1 MKRKLIL
8 IFIISIIF
16 NNQIFPQNIFINKTK
31 DKTSNAIELET
42 KDCEVF
48 KGLFTIYQ
56 SEKDGKSYI
65 EIDTSHLAN
74 EFLYF
79 SYIENGVIEAGAVKG
94 SYRGSKIIEIN
105 KYFNKIDFTIK
116 NTKYYFE
123 EDSPL
128 SKASNTNINTPI
140 IISEEIIAM
149 NEDKTKFLINAD
161 NIFLNES
168 LQQIRSSYSPGYKG
182 FKIGNLSKTKTRYN
196 KIRNYP
202 ENTDVVVNY
211 FYESKYP
218 TTRGSAAI
226 TDSRNVSILVQHSL
240 IKMPDND
247 YKTRNDDSRVGFFT
261 TKSNDMTS
269 VDQVNYRDFI
279 NRWRLEK
286 KDTTQLLSE
295 PIKPIVWWIENT
307 TPLEFRDIIK
317 EGVERWNIAFEKAG
331 FLNAIQVK
339 VQPDTAD
346 WDAGDIRYNVLR
358 WTSSPRPPWGG
369 YGPSFVN
376 PRTGE
381 ILGADI
387 MLEWSYITNRIV
399 TDELFNESHQGD
411 NHLCSAS
418 KVQQIE
424 NSFGLNYIKNMNLSD
439 ELEKELVKQSLYRL
453 VLHEVGHT
461 LGLNHNFKASTLLSN
476 DELNNKEI
484 VKERGV
490 TSSVMDYPA
499 INITKDPNNQGLYFD
514 VKPGYYDMWAIE
526 FGYTGYNES
535 ENEDNLLADI
545 LSRST
550 EKELAFAND
559 ALDMRSPGRG
569 TDPNAMIYDL
579 SNTQIEH
586 SIDKIEMIFDI
597 LKNLKTKYTSENNT
611 YEELYRSYRTL
622 VFSYYQTLNIVSRQI
637 GGVKVDLSHIN
648 QKSTNKP
655 FECVDEKTQKEAL
668 ALIAKY
674 GFSNKILLQKDLFP
688 YLQTQRRGF
697 KVSND
702 PTIHQLILTYQNRLL
717 DHLLHPKV
725 LLRFSNSSLYGN
737 DYKLPYYMID
747 LRNSIFESD
756 FNTDVSTIR
765 QNLQTAYV
773 NRLLKIVDTNSK
785 YDNMSKS
792 SAYFNISWLNSNLNT
807 NTGDLQS
814 KQHNE
819 YLLFLLDSFLNK

>member
-8 IFIISIIF
+8 LFIISTIF

-31 DKTSNAIELET
+31 AKTSNAIELET

-74 EFLYF
+74 EFIYF

-94 SYRGSKIIEIN
+94 RYIGSKIIEIN

-168 LQQIRSSYSPGYKG
+168 LQQIKSSYSPGYKG

-218 TTRGSAAI
+218 TTRGSEAI

-247 YKTRNDDSRVGFFT
+247 YKTRNDDSRIGYFS
-261 TKSNDMTS
+261 TKSNHMTS
-269 VDQVNYRDFI
+269 IDKVNYRDFI

-331 FLNAIQVK
+331 FINAIQVK
-339 VQPDTAD
+339 IQPDTAN

-387 MLEWSYITNRIV
+387 MLEWSYITNRIFA
-399 TDELFNESHQGD
+399 DELFNESHQGN

-418 KVQQIE
+418 KVQKIE

-514 VKPGYYDMWAIE
+514 VNPGYYDMWAIE
-526 FGYTGYNES
+526 FGYTEYNES
-535 ENEDNLLADI
+535 ENEDKLLADI

-586 SIDKIEMIFDI
+586 SNDKIEMIFEI
-597 LKNLKTKYTSENNT
+597 LKDLKAKYTSENNT

-622 VFSYYQTLNIVSRQI
+622 VYSYYQTLNIVSRQI

-655 FECVDEKTQKEAL
+655 FESVDEKTQKEAL

-674 GFSNKILLQKDLFP
+674 GFSNKILLQKDLIPF
-688 YLQTQRRGF
+688 LQTQRRGF
-697 KVSND
+697 KVSTD
-702 PTIHQLILTYQNRLL
+702 PTIHQRILSYQNRLL
-717 DHLLHPKV
+717 DHLLHPIV

-747 LRNSIFESD
+747 LRNSIFKSD
-756 FNTDVSTIR
+756 LNTDVSTIR

-773 NRLLKIVDTNSK
+773 NRLLKILDSK
-785 YDNMSKS
+785 SRFDNMTKS
-792 SAYFNISWLNSNLNT
+792 SAYFNISWLKTNLNT
-807 NTGDLQS
+807 STGDLQS
-814 KQHNE
+814 KQHKE
-819 YLLFLLDSFLNK
+819 YLLFLIDSFINN

>member
-1 MKRKLIL
+1 MKTKLIAL
-8 IFIISIIF
+8 LIISIIF
-16 NNQIFPQNIFINKTK
+16 NSEIISQNIFSKNNKNKIIDPIELKTK
-31 DKTSNAIELET
+31 N
-42 KDCEVF
+42 CEIY
-48 KGLFTIYQ
+48 KGLFTMYQ
-56 SEKDGKSYI
+56 SKKDGKSYI
-65 EIDTSHLAN
+65 EIDSTHLN
-74 EFLYF
+74 KEFIYF
-79 SYIENGVIEAGAVKG
+79 SYIENGVTDAGAVKG
-94 SYRGSKIIEIN
+94 SYRGSKIIKIN
-105 KYFNKIDFTIK
+105 KFYDKIDFTIE
-116 NTKYYFE
+116 NTSFYFDD
-123 EDSPL
+123 DSPL
-128 SKASNTNINTPI
+128 KKAENTNINTPI
-140 IISEEIIAM
+140 IISETIIATSG
-149 NEDKTKFLINAD
+149 DKKRFLLNAD
-161 NIFLNES
+161 NMFLNES
-168 LQQIRSSYSPGYKG
+168 FQQIKYSYPGAYKG
-182 FKIGNLSKTKTRYN
+182 FKLGNLSKNKTRYD

-202 ENTDVVVNY
+202 ENTDIVVNY

-218 TTRGSAAI
+218 SKRGGGAI
-226 TDSRNVSILVQHSL
+226 TDSRNVSVLVQHSL
-240 IKMPDND
+240 VKMPDDNFRSR
-247 YKTRNDDSRVGFFT
+247 KDDSRVGFFT

-279 NRWRLEK
+279 NKWRLEK

-331 FLNAIQVK
+331 FINAILVK
-339 VQPDTAD
+339 VQPDTAE

-358 WTSSPRPPWGG
+358 WTSSPNPPWGG

-399 TDELFNESHQGD
+399 ADELFNESHQGD

-526 FGYTGYNES
+526 FGYTEYNES
-535 ENEDNLLADI
+535 ENEDKLLADI

-586 SIDKIEMIFDI
+586 SIDKIEMIFEI
-597 LKNLKTKYTSENNT
+597 LKDLKAKYTSENNT

-622 VFSYYQTLNIVSRQI
+622 VYSYYQTLNIVSRQI

-655 FECVDEKTQKEAL
+655 FESVDEKTQKEAL

-674 GFSNKILLQKDLFP
+674 GFSNKILLQKDLIP

-697 KVSND
+697 KVSTD
-702 PTIHQLILTYQNRLL
+702 PTIHQRILSYQNRLL
-717 DHLLHPKV
+717 DHLLHPIV

-765 QNLQTAYV
+765 QNLQTTYV
-773 NRLLKIVDTNSK
+773 NRLLKILDTKSR
-785 YDNMSKS
+785 YDNMTKS
-792 SAYFNISWLNSNLNT
+792 SAYYNISWLKSNLNT
-807 NTGDLQS
+807 STGDLQS
-814 KQHNE
+814 KQHKE
-819 YLLFLLDSFLNK
+819 YLLFLIDSFINN

>member
-1 MKRKLIL
+1 MKIRIIL
-8 IFIISIIF
+8 LLIISIIF
-16 NNQIFPQNIFINKTK
+16 NSQIISQNIFSKNTKTK
-31 DKTSNAIELET
+31 ISDPIELKT
-42 KDCEVF
+42 KNHEVF

-56 SEKDGKSYI
+56 NKKDGKSYI
-65 EIDTSHLAN
+65 EIDSTHLDK
-74 EFLYF
+74 EFIYF
-79 SYIENGVIEAGAVKG
+79 SYIENGVTDAGAVKG
-94 SYRGSKIIEIN
+94 SYRGSKIIKIN
-105 KYFNKIDFTIK
+105 KFYDKIDFTIE
-116 NTKYYFE
+116 NTSFYFDD
-123 EDSPL
+123 DSPL
-128 SKASNTNINTPI
+128 KKAENTNINTPI
-140 IISEEIIAM
+140 IISETIIATS
-149 NEDKTKFLINAD
+149 EDKKKFLLNAD

-168 LQQIRSSYSPGYKG
+168 FQQIKYSYPGTYKG
-182 FKIGNLSKTKTRYN
+182 FKLGNLSKNKTRYD

-202 ENTDVVVNY
+202 ENTDIVVNY

-218 TTRGSAAI
+218 SKRGGGAI
-226 TDSRNVSILVQHSL
+226 TDSRNVSVLVQHSL
-240 IKMPDND
+240 VKMPDDNF
-247 YKTRNDDSRVGFFT
+247 KSRKDDSRVGFFT

-279 NRWRLEK
+279 NKWRLEK
-286 KDTTQLLSE
+286 KDTTLLLSE

-331 FLNAIQVK
+331 FINAVQVK

-358 WTSSPRPPWGG
+358 WTSSPNPPWGG

-399 TDELFNESHQGD
+399 ADELFNESHQGD

-439 ELEKELVKQSLYRL
+439 EIEKELVKQSLYRL

-526 FGYTGYNES
+526 FGYTEYNES
-535 ENEDNLLADI
+535 ENEDKLLADI

-586 SIDKIEMIFDI
+586 SNDKIEMIFEI
-597 LKNLKTKYTSENNT
+597 LKDLKTKYTSENNT

-622 VFSYYQTLNIVSRQI
+622 VYSYYQTLNIVSRQI

-674 GFSNKILLQKDLFP
+674 GFSNKMLLQKDLIP

-697 KVSND
+697 KVSTD
-702 PTIHQLILTYQNRLL
+702 PTIHQRILSYQNRLL
-717 DHLLHPKV
+717 NHLLHPNV

-756 FNTDVSTIR
+756 FNTDISTIR
-765 QNLQTAYV
+765 QNLQTTYV
-773 NRLLKIVDTNSK
+773 NRLLKILDSK
-785 YDNMSKS
+785 SRYDNMSKS
-792 SAYFNISWLNSNLNT
+792 SAFYNISWLKSNLKT
-807 NTGDLQS
+807 SVGDLQS
-814 KQHNE
+814 KQHKE
-819 YLLFLLDSFLNK
+819 YLLYLIDSFLSN

>member
-1 MKRKLIL
+1 M
-8 IFIISIIF
+8 
-16 NNQIFPQNIFINKTK
+16 
-31 DKTSNAIELET
+31 
-42 KDCEVF
+42 
-48 KGLFTIYQ
+48 
-56 SEKDGKSYI
+56 
-65 EIDTSHLAN
+65 
-74 EFLYF
+74 
-79 SYIENGVIEAGAVKG
+79 
-94 SYRGSKIIEIN
+94 
-105 KYFNKIDFTIK
+105 
-116 NTKYYFE
+116 
-123 EDSPL
+123 
-128 SKASNTNINTPI
+128 
-140 IISEEIIAM
+140 
-149 NEDKTKFLINAD
+149 
-161 NIFLNES
+161 
-168 LQQIRSSYSPGYKG
+168 
-182 FKIGNLSKTKTRYN
+182 
-196 KIRNYP
+196 
-202 ENTDVVVNY
+202 
-211 FYESKYP
+211 
-218 TTRGSAAI
+218 
-226 TDSRNVSILVQHSL
+226 
-240 IKMPDND
+240 
-247 YKTRNDDSRVGFFT
+247 
-261 TKSNDMTS
+261 
-269 VDQVNYRDFI
+269 
-279 NRWRLEK
+279 
-286 KDTTQLLSE
+286 
-295 PIKPIVWWIENT
+295 
-307 TPLEFRDIIK
+307 
-317 EGVERWNIAFEKAG
+317 
-331 FLNAIQVK
+331 
-339 VQPDTAD
+339 
-346 WDAGDIRYNVLR
+346 R
-358 WTSSPRPPWGG
+358 WTSSPNPPWGG

-399 TDELFNESHQGD
+399 ADELFNESHQGD

-526 FGYTGYNES
+526 FGYTEYNES
-535 ENEDNLLADI
+535 ENEDKLLADI

-586 SIDKIEMIFDI
+586 SIDKIEMIFEI
-597 LKNLKTKYTSENNT
+597 LKDLKTKYTSENNT

-622 VFSYYQTLNIVSRQI
+622 VYSYYQTLNIVSRQI

-674 GFSNKILLQKDLFP
+674 GFSNKMLLQKDLIP

-697 KVSND
+697 KVSTD
-702 PTIHQLILTYQNRLL
+702 PTIHQRILSYQNRLL
-717 DHLLHPKV
+717 DHLLHPNV

-765 QNLQTAYV
+765 QNLQTTYV
-773 NRLLKIVDTNSK
+773 NRLLKILDTKSR
-785 YDNMSKS
+785 YDNMTKS
-792 SAYFNISWLNSNLNT
+792 SAYYNISWLKSNLNT
-807 NTGDLQS
+807 STGDLQS
-814 KQHNE
+814 KQHKE
-819 YLLFLLDSFLNK
+819 YLLFLIDSFINN

>member
-8 IFIISIIF
+8 LLIISFFFNSEIIS
-16 NNQIFPQNIFINKTK
+16 QNIFSSNTKNKISDPIELKTK
-31 DKTSNAIELET
+31 N
-42 KDCEVF
+42 CEIY
-48 KGLFTIYQ
+48 KGLFTMYQ
-56 SEKDGKSYI
+56 SKKDGKSYI
-65 EIDTSHLAN
+65 EIDSTHLN
-74 EFLYF
+74 KEFIYF
-79 SYIENGVIEAGAVKG
+79 SYIENGVTDAGAVKG
-94 SYRGSKIIEIN
+94 SYRGSKIIKIN
-105 KYFNKIDFTIK
+105 KFYDKIDFTIE
-116 NTKYYFE
+116 NTSFYFDD
-123 EDSPL
+123 DSPL
-128 SKASNTNINTPI
+128 KKAENTNINTPI
-140 IISEEIIAM
+140 IISETIIATS
-149 NEDKTKFLINAD
+149 EDKKKFLLNAD

-168 LQQIRSSYSPGYKG
+168 FQQIKYSYPGTYKG
-182 FKIGNLSKTKTRYN
+182 FKLGNLSKNKTRYD

-202 ENTDVVVNY
+202 ENTDIVVNY

-218 TTRGSAAI
+218 SKRGGGAI
-226 TDSRNVSILVQHSL
+226 TDSRNVSVLVQHSL
-240 IKMPDND
+240 VKMPDDNFESR
-247 YKTRNDDSRVGFFT
+247 KDDSRVGFFT

-279 NRWRLEK
+279 NKWRLEK
-286 KDTTQLLSE
+286 KDTTLLLSE

-331 FLNAIQVK
+331 FINAVQVK

-358 WTSSPRPPWGG
+358 WTSSPNPPWGG

-399 TDELFNESHQGD
+399 ADELFNESHQGE

-526 FGYTGYNES
+526 FGYTEYNES
-535 ENEDNLLADI
+535 ENEDKLLADI

-586 SIDKIEMIFDI
+586 SIDKIEMIFEI
-597 LKNLKTKYTSENNT
+597 LKDLKAKYTSENNT

-622 VFSYYQTLNIVSRQI
+622 VYSYYQTLNIVSRQI

-674 GFSNKILLQKDLFP
+674 GFSNKMLLQKDLIP

-697 KVSND
+697 KVSTD
-702 PTIHQLILTYQNRLL
+702 PTIHQRILSYQNRLL
-717 DHLLHPKV
+717 DHLLHPNV

-765 QNLQTAYV
+765 QNLQTTYV
-773 NRLLKIVDTNSK
+773 NRLLKILDTKSR
-785 YDNMSKS
+785 YDNMTKS
-792 SAYFNISWLNSNLNT
+792 SAYYNISWLKSNLNT
-807 NTGDLQS
+807 STGDLQS
-814 KQHNE
+814 KQHKE
-819 YLLFLLDSFLNK
+819 YLLFLIDSFINN